1 MQQAEVKK
9 VIEAVSREKGLSK
22 EIVLEALIEGIKTAA
37 RKKFGNKVRIDVHFD
52 EETGTIDIYKLK
64 EVVDRVTHPETEIS
78 FEEAK
83 KMNLNVEIGDIIGE
97 KVELQELGRIAA
109 QIVKQLFS
117 QKLRLAEKQ
126 LVYEEFKHK
135 IGDIVSGYV
144 HRFDKKGVI
153 LSVGRA
159 EALLPEEEQ
168 IPGEKYVRGHRI
180 KALLLEVYR
189 HQEPQLVVSRSHPAF
204 IKKLFEK
211 EVPEIQEGVVKIMAI
226 AREPGSRTKIA
237 VATTNPNIDPVGA
250 CIGVRGARISVI
262 LEEINQASRG
272 DKKEYK
278 EKIDVVLWDP
288 DPAKFVYN
296 ALAPAECTKVIVD
309 ESSKTL
315 EVIVP
320 DDQLSLAIGKK
331 GENVRLAS
339 KLVGWRIDIL
349 SETQYLRRQEPEFLK
364 LLKVTGLSDEV
375 AGFLYE
381 ADIKDLKSL
390 IETPKERIAEIT
402 KLPLE
407 EVEKI
412 LEKVRKEVSA

>member
-9 VIEAVSREKGLSK
+9 VIEAVSKEKGLSK

-37 RKKFGNKVRIDVHFD
+37 RKKFGNKVKIDVRFD
-52 EETGTIDIYKLK
+52 EETGVIDIYKLK
-64 EVVDRVTHPETEIS
+64 EVVDRVTNPESEIS
-78 FEEAK
+78 FEEAR

-97 KVELQELGRIAA
+97 KIELQELGRIAA

-144 HRFDKKGVI
+144 HRFDKRGII

-189 HQEPQLVVSRSHPAF
+189 HQEPQLLVSRSHPAF

-211 EVPEIQEGVVKIMAI
+211 EVPEIQEGIVKIMAI

-237 VATTNPNIDPVGA
+237 VATNNPNIDPVGA

-272 DKKEYK
+272 EKKEYR

-381 ADIKDLKSL
+381 AGIKDLKSL
-390 IETPKERIAEIT
+390 METPTERISEIT
-402 KLPLE
+402 KLPPE